1 VQVEKPKLQKRS
13 RSARRRHWII
23 GQNARWLQS
32 QDCCATVICAVRQP
46 SRTKKQL

>member
-23 GQNARWLQS
+23 GQDARWPQS
-32 QDCCATVICAVRQP
+32 QAVPLSFALFDNRAEQ
-46 SRTKKQL
+46 RNN